1 MQPPAHGPGSGC
13 LLDRWM
19 SVRISRLITQGV
31 VLTLRQS
38 LCPLPRSVEA
48 TTQGRVGEAAP
59 EGNNSMLSSPSHSV
73 HVHTRTHIHAH
84 AHIMEEWGTWA
95 RTCPCTAFTHICTH
109 TPHTRKDA
117 LHSHARKN
125 TNTQVCACLHIN
137 ALTYTLVYTD
147 LCTDNTHAHA
157 CAHTH
162 SIHTYTQKL
171 EKFSQSSLL
180 FQAPPRIRR
189 QLMVPGK

>member
-1 MQPPAHGPGSGC
+1 
-13 LLDRWM
+13 M

-31 VLTLRQS
+31 VLTLRQG
-38 LCPLPRSVEA
+38 LCTLPQSAEA

-59 EGNNSMLSSPSHSV
+59 EGNNSMLSSLSHSV
-73 HVHTRTHIHAH
+73 RAHTRTHIHAH
-84 AHIMEEWGTWA
+84 AHIMEEQGTWA
-95 RTCPCTAFTHICTH
+95 RTCPCTAFTHTRTH
-109 TPHTRKDA
+109 TPHTHHMRKDA

-125 TNTQVCACLHIN
+125 MYTQVCACLHIN
-137 ALTYTLVYTD
+137 TLTHTLLHPD

-180 FQAPPRIRR
+180 FQAP
-189 QLMVPGK
+189 QE